1 MQNQRPNGR
10 GQNMKRLIL
19 AGLLLAGM
27 AHAQQTPGQTGLGH
41 SAIPSQSTG
50 PSAFTSTQRAEIV
63 QLLRDALR
71 TDPSILRDA
80 ITALQQDDTRQ
91 QDEAARSAIAS
102 QHHALTAQPGDPT
115 AGSANPDV
123 TVVEFYDTR
132 CPYCRR
138 LLPTM
143 AALLKADPKV
153 RLVYKDLPI
162 LGAASV
168 LEARALLAAQRQ
180 GGYLRLQD
188 VVMHSTATPT
198 AQTLR
203 ADAERLGLDGA
214 RFEQDMADPAIQAR
228 LDANLQLARALHIEG
243 TPAFV
248 IGAQLIPGAIELAD
262 MQQAVATARK
272 P

>member
-1 MQNQRPNGR
+1 
-10 GQNMKRLIL
+10 MKRLIL

-27 AHAQQTPGQTGLGH
+27 AHAQSTSGQPGLSH
-41 SAIPSQSTG
+41 SAIPAQSTTQSTA
-50 PSAFTSTQRAEIV
+50 PSAFTSTQRAEII

-71 TDPSILRDA
+71 SDPSILRDA
-80 ITALQQDDTRQ
+80 VTALQQDDARQ
-91 QDEAARSAIAS
+91 QDEAARTSIAA
-102 QHHALTAQPGDPT
+102 QHQALTGDPADPA

-143 AALLKADPKV
+143 AALLKADPKIRV
-153 RLVYKDLPI
+153 VYKDLPI

-180 GGYLRLQD
+180 GGYLRLQE
-188 VVMHSTATPT
+188 VVMHATATPT

-228 LDANLQLARALHIEG
+228 LEANLQLAHVLRIEG

-248 IGAQLIPGAIELAD
+248 IGAQLIPGAIDLAD
-262 MQQAVATARK
+262 MQQAVAIARR

>member
-1 MQNQRPNGR
+1 
-10 GQNMKRLIL
+10 MKRLIL
-19 AGLLLAGM
+19 AGLLLAGV
-27 AHAQQTPGQTGLGH
+27 AHAQPTSSHAASPGQ
-41 SAIPSQSTG
+41 SMA
-50 PSAFTSTQRAEIV
+50 PSAFTTAQRAEIV

-71 TDPSILRDA
+71 DDPSILRDA
-80 ITALQQDDTRQ
+80 IAALQKDDTRQ

-102 QHHALTAQPGDPT
+102 QQRALTGDPADPM
-115 AGSANPDV
+115 AGSASPDV

-143 AALLKADPKV
+143 AALLKADPKI

-188 VVMHSTATPT
+188 VVMHQTGTPT
-198 AQTLR
+198 VQSLR

-228 LDANLQLARALHIEG
+228 LDANLGLARVLRIEG

-248 IGAQLIPGAIELAD
+248 IGPQLIPGAIDLAD
-262 MQQAVATARK
+262 MQQAVAIARRQ
-272 P
+272 

>member
-1 MQNQRPNGR
+1 
-10 GQNMKRLIL
+10 MKRLIL
-19 AGLLLAGM
+19 AGLLLAGVVQ
-27 AHAQQTPGQTGLGH
+27 AQPASGQTGPGH
-41 SAIPSQSTG
+41 SAIPSQSMA
-50 PSAFTSTQRAEIV
+50 PSAFTTTQRTEIV

-71 TDPSILRDA
+71 SDPSILRDA
-80 ITALQQDDTRQ
+80 ITALQQDDARQ
-91 QDEAARSAIAS
+91 QDEAARTTIAA
-102 QHHALTAQPGDPT
+102 QHRALTGDPADPT

-143 AALLKADPKV
+143 TALLQADPKI

-180 GGYLRLQD
+180 GGYLRLQG
-188 VVMHSTATPT
+188 VVMHATGTPT
-198 AQTLR
+198 VQTLR
-203 ADAERLGLDGA
+203 ADAERLGMDGA

-228 LDANLQLARALHIEG
+228 LDANLALARTLHIEG

-248 IGAQLIPGAIELAD
+248 IGAQLIPGAIELAE
-262 MQQAVATARK
+262 MQQAVAIARK